1 MYEVKRARAVWDPSL
16 SVPGTNRRGG
26 YRCPVGT
33 RYGGQITDRFG
44 RNCGWGVA
52 RRLANE
58 ISDLGERLENVGDRR
73 RERKLRK
80 RNERMAGRLAGQA
93 GALERIAGRIGDA
106 ADVTG
111 REGGRRNRVGAEA
124 PRPAGRIERA
134 AGRLAEAV
142 DPDRPRQGRAR
153 RAEAPQAPQA
163 PAAPSA
169 PRGRRQVQA
178 EPRPRPAAARRPRRN
193 LRESEARRMQRE
205 IDAPGAART
214 DEAAPAARPAPRP
227 RPAAPRRPASAGRRQ
242 PAEARRTPTPVPAR
256 EATPVPSARP
266 ATPQAPRGES
276 DNAARSAAVRAR
288 EIDVPENGLKE
299 QQLREILGGKFDQ
312 QLFERHQQHRQW
324 QVNEQLPNDMAQWGQ
339 GDIEE
344 LKANIKL
351 RDAAIPNQK
360 ANIQE
365 RARDFA
371 NDPTPDK
378 AQAVQEANFAYQH
391 FLDSRKAMVQRLQ
404 ELRNPP
410 AAEPVAPEPS
420 RMPNI
425 PNPPEPSVPNPDNR
439 EPSLAPQPARLAAN
453 DNVIVRGE
461 REWAQFFQSQ
471 NEEDIPLRVRR
482 ALDAAQGGYGDA
494 DARFNADFNGGGENM
509 YRIRD
514 REEMVRKYE
523 RTLAELQQAVQ
534 SNKREYDAA
543 NPADRDDYRLK
554 QRDLIRA
561 IAQVN
566 RWEQRRTEIDAAL
579 AAPMPEPLNPDLA
592 RKAEKR
598 VEDAI
603 AKRQQVLARHLDRQ
617 YGPGNAPWKQMTKSR
632 RQQLRQKAMDRNA
645 TPAER
650 AAATTEL
657 ENWAK
662 AMYSHA
668 EIQGSNGKT
677 YRTVAQAS
685 LSGDQI
691 YVRTSI
697 QVKKPDGTW
706 SEVGDSG
713 RTIYLNENRVYN
725 NSLFIRAQGHK
736 NNGIQTI
743 YNQHAFMYAKAA
755 GFTKFNVTAADDG
768 PYVWGRVGFETDRP
782 IPGDSVTR
790 MMAQVN
796 AFRRGDSSSIVKNE
810 EDAQIIEYLV
820 QKHRDNPSSVRH
832 MDFIYALTNAGA
844 TETKRRAR
852 DTELRNWFV
861 RNMPMGGG
869 TFYLDKN
876 LIKADPRD

>member
-242 PAEARRTPTPVPAR
+242 PAEARRTPTPRV
-256 EATPVPSARP
+256 ATPAARVQTQAP
-266 ATPQAPRGES
+266 EPPQA
-276 DNAARSAAVRAR
+276 ARVDTV
-288 EIDVPENGLKE
+288 DVPVNGFTE
-299 QQLREILGGKFDQ
+299 VALRRIVGDKFDQ
-312 QLFERHQQHRQW
+312 ELHERHQRHRQW

-351 RDAAIPNQK
+351 RDAAIPNQETV
-360 ANIQE
+360 IQE
-365 RARDFA
+365 RARKFA
-371 NDPTPDK
+371 NNPTREN
-378 AQAVQEANFAYQH
+378 AQAVQEANFAYQNMR
-391 FLDSRKAMVQRLQ
+391 DSRKAMVQRLQ
-404 ELRNPP
+404 ELRNPR
-410 AAEPVAPEPS
+410 AAEQNPPEPS
-420 RMPNI
+420 RMPNV
-425 PNPPEPSVPNPDNR
+425 PNPPEPSIPNPDNR
-439 EPSLAPQPARLAAN
+439 EPSRPPQPPRVAPN
-453 DNVIVRGE
+453 DDVRG
-461 REWAQFFQSQ
+461 RTQSEWRQFFEAQ
-471 NEEDIPLRVRR
+471 NEEDIPLRIQR
-482 ALDAAQGGYGDA
+482 AQDAARAGTADA
-494 DARFNADFNGGGENM
+494 DADFNNNFRGGGDAM
-509 YRIRD
+509 RQIRD
-514 REEMVRKYE
+514 RDEMVRQYE
-523 RTLAELQQAVQ
+523 RRLAELERAVEARR
-534 SNKREYDAA
+534 SAYDAA
-543 NPADRDDYRLK
+543 NPQRRDDYRMV
-554 QRDLIRA
+554 QRDLIQA
-561 IAQVN
+561 IAK
-566 RWEQRRTEIDAAL
+566 RDRYRERRAEIDAVL
-579 AAPMPEPLNPDLA
+579 AQPAPEPLNPEMA
-592 RKAEKR
+592 AKAEQR
-598 VEDAI
+598 VKDAI
-603 AKRQQVLARHLDRQ
+603 DKRQRILAEHLNRE
-617 YGPGNAPWKQMTKSR
+617 YGPGNAPWKDMTPER
-632 RQQLRQKAMDRNA
+632 RAQLV
-645 TPAER
+645 R
-650 AAATTEL
+650 AARNGDNAAKREL
-657 ENWAK
+657 HNWAK
-662 AMYSHA
+662 AMYGNK
-668 EIQGSNGKT
+668 EIQGNNGKT
-677 YRTVAQAS
+677 YRTV
-685 LSGDQI
+685 
-691 YVRTSI
+691 VRSVTGTENMSVNGHVE
-697 QVKKPDGTW
+697 VKKADGTW
-706 SEVGDSG
+706 EYIGYFDRNINAGGD
-713 RTIYLNENRVYN
+713 NVYN
-725 NSLFIRAQGHK
+725 ARFFIERGGEAHK

-743 YNQHAFMYAKAA
+743 LNQKAFMYAKAA
-755 GFTKFNVTAADDG
+755 GFKEFGVTAASDG
-768 PYVWGRVGFETDRP
+768 PYVWGRIGFQDSQNIPAGKVGN
-782 IPGDSVTR
+782 
-790 MMAQVN
+790 MAREL
-796 AFRRGDSSSIVKNE
+796 AKFRAGEASIIKNE
-810 EDAQIIEYLV
+810 EDANIIDYLI
-820 QKHRDNPSSVRH
+820 QKHADNPASVRH
-832 MDFIYALTNAGA
+832 MDFIYALSNTGA
-844 TETKRRAR
+844 DQAAKRAR

-861 RNMPMGGG
+861 SNMSFSSGRFDLDRNM
-869 TFYLDKN
+869 
-876 LIKADPRD
+876 IKVDPRD

>member
-58 ISDLGERLENVGDRR
+58 ISDLGERLENVGDRH

-288 EIDVPENGLKE
+288 ELSIPENGLKE
-299 QQLREILGGKFDQ
+299 QQLREILGDKFNQ
-312 QLFERHQQHRQW
+312 QEFDRLQAHIEW
-324 QVNEQLPNDMAQWGQ
+324 QRNEGLPNDMAAWGR
-339 GDIEE
+339 GDIAE
-344 LKANIKL
+344 LESVIKL
-351 RDAAIPNQK
+351 REQAIQNERSGIREAARLFNNEPN
-360 ANIQE
+360 
-365 RARDFA
+365 
-371 NDPTPDK
+371 
-378 AQAVQEANFAYQH
+378 EANASVLMQ
-391 FLDSRKAMVQRLQ
+391 ANMRLQ
-404 ELRNPP
+404 TYRDGHAAMKRRLAELRNPQ
-410 AAEPVAPEPS
+410 AEEPNIPEPS
-420 RMPNI
+420 PMPQV
-425 PNPPEPSVPNPDNR
+425 PNPPAPSVPSAGNR
-439 EPSLAPQPARLAAN
+439 EPSLPPQPARVAPN
-453 DNVIVRGE
+453 DDVRGRTE
-461 REWAQFFQSQ
+461 SQWRQFFEAQ
-471 NEEDIPLRVRR
+471 NEEDIPLRIQR
-482 ALDAAQGGYGDA
+482 AQDAARVGTADA
-494 DARFNADFNGGGENM
+494 DADFNNNFRGGGDAM
-509 YRIRD
+509 RQIRD
-514 REEMVRKYE
+514 RDEMVRQYE
-523 RTLAELQQAVQ
+523 RRLAELERAVEARR
-534 SNKREYDAA
+534 SAYDAA
-543 NPADRDDYRLK
+543 NPERRDDYRMA
-554 QRDLIRA
+554 QRDLIQA
-561 IAQVN
+561 IAK
-566 RWEQRRTEIDAAL
+566 RDRYRERRAEIDAVL
-579 AAPMPEPLNPDLA
+579 AQPAPEPLNPEMA
-592 RKAEKR
+592 AKAEQR
-598 VEDAI
+598 VKDAI
-603 AKRQQVLARHLDRQ
+603 DKRQRILAEHLNRE
-617 YGPGNAPWKQMTKSR
+617 YGPGNAPWKDMTPER
-632 RQQLRQKAMDRNA
+632 RAQLV
-645 TPAER
+645 R
-650 AAATTEL
+650 AARNGDNAAKREL
-657 ENWAK
+657 HNWAK
-662 AMYSHA
+662 AMYGNK
-668 EIQGSNGKT
+668 EIQGNNGKT
-677 YRTVAQAS
+677 YRTV
-685 LSGDQI
+685 
-691 YVRTSI
+691 VRSVTGTENMSVNGHVE
-697 QVKKPDGTW
+697 VKNADGTW
-706 SEVGDSG
+706 EYIGYFDRNINAGGD
-713 RTIYLNENRVYN
+713 NVYN
-725 NSLFIRAQGHK
+725 ARFFIERGGEAHK

-743 YNQHAFMYAKAA
+743 LNQKAFMYAKAA
-755 GFTKFNVTAADDG
+755 GFKEFGVTAASDG
-768 PYVWGRVGFETDRP
+768 PYVWGRIGFQDSQNIPAGKVGN
-782 IPGDSVTR
+782 
-790 MMAQVN
+790 MAREL
-796 AFRRGDSSSIVKNE
+796 AKFRAGEASIIKNE
-810 EDAQIIEYLV
+810 EDANIIDYLI
-820 QKHRDNPSSVRH
+820 QKHADNPASVRH
-832 MDFIYALTNAGA
+832 MDFIYALSNTGTTQA
-844 TETKRRAR
+844 TKRAR

-861 RNMPMGGG
+861 SNMSFSNGRFDLDRNM
-869 TFYLDKN
+869 
-876 LIKADPRD
+876 IKADPRD